1 MGKATSWPRGAQLG
15 NGGQLP
21 FAHLT
26 TVLFAFM
33 VFQTQALPESL
44 QVAPDGGKGD
54 SAQPEPK
61 EPGGVEPVPR
71 GPTEA
76 HVFITKQL

>member
-1 MGKATSWPRGAQLG
+1 
-15 NGGQLP
+15 
-21 FAHLT
+21 
-26 TVLFAFM
+26 M
-33 VFQTQALPESL
+33 VFQTQALTKSL

-54 SAQPEPK
+54 SAQPEPR

-76 HVFITKQL
+76 CVFITKQL